1 MKLKWLVRLEITV
14 QESREEGISRLHD
27 DGTETFVKWGYI
39 LKLPKAIRFYKRK
52 YGKIKYRVVLFPKLN
67 SFFTFFG
74 KQNDYLFPPKGED
87 AEGYPFKKPHLWK
100 TRIGFGTAYRLAKI

>member
-1 MKLKWLVRLEITV
+1 MKIKWIVRLEIIV
-14 QESREEGISRLHD
+14 NESREAGMSRLLDNGKEEFCKH
-27 DGTETFVKWGYI
+27 GMIWR
-39 LKLPKAIRFYKRK
+39 LPRAIRYYRKKYPEMKYK
-52 YGKIKYRVVLFPKLN
+52 IVFFPRLN

-100 TRIGFGTAYRLAKI
+100 TRFGFKTSYYLSK